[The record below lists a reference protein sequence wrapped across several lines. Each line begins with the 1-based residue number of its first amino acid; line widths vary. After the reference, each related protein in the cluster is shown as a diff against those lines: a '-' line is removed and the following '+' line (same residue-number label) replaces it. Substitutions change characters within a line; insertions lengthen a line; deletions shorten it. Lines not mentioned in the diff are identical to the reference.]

1 MLLHRERG
9 HASPCSLELPPSII
23 QIDNRR
29 LHLVANGFSVGA
41 SPQRPQQAVGRRYV
55 DPGLEQARYDQPQPL
70 EAVDELILKIPD
82 FRLSGPSLGE
92 DMRLK
97 SLSRQL
103 KLLSKKGDFLSAHKH
118 CSSITELLRIDHGV
132 PARHVNASCD
142 SVH

>member
-29 LHLVANGFSVGA
+29 LHLVADGFSIGA

-55 DPGLEQARYDQPQPL
+55 DPGLEQARSDQPQPL

-92 DMRLK
+92 DIT
-97 SLSRQL
+97 LSPTVPPIDLHHSIRPNTTD
-103 KLLSKKGDFLSAHKH
+103 DFAPGYVK
-118 CSSITELLRIDHGV
+118 T
-132 PARHVNASCD
+132 
-142 SVH
+142 